1 MTDKTF
7 FDHVSDW
14 FRILLKSGVPALL
27 IGLGW
32 LAVILGSFYFG
43 GAWNNGAGFWVVDAT
58 GIMMNTFALEEA
70 MFRFGKLWSKA
81 WIARGQV
88 EPARYGFTQPN
99 KDFDARLTKAG
110 VDHEFHVFPGGHGW
124 EYMISV
130 VDHSYGFLWSSF
142 KPSGKTTAKSA
153 GE

>member
-58 GIMMNTFALEEA
+58 GIMMIIL
-70 MFRFGKLWSKA
+70 GVKLHIK
-81 WIARGQV
+81 
-88 EPARYGFTQPN
+88 E
-99 KDFDARLTKAG
+99 
-110 VDHEFHVFPGGHGW
+110 VDTL
-124 EYMISV
+124 SR
-130 VDHSYGFLWSSF
+130 
-142 KPSGKTTAKSA
+142 TADDETS
-153 GE
+153 